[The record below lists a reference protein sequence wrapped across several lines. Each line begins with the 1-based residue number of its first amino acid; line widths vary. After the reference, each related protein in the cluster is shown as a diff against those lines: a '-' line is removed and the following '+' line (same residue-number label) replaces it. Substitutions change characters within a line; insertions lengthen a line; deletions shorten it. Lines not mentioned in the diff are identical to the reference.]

1 MLHITVTA
9 VERMRTT
16 TVLTGARLF
25 VRVLFYLAVTAVAQT
40 PPGQPPELVL
50 QAGHSQPI
58 NQVAF
63 SHDQRWLAS
72 ASSDHTLKLWDLSS
86 GLEVRTFTG
95 HSDEV
100 RAVAFSPD
108 SHLLASAGDD
118 NNVKLWDVSSG
129 RELFT
134 LPTGNHPMGLMKVA
148 FEPTGQKLISLNQDR
163 TVITWDVVTGQRVN
177 EFSAGGISG
186 IMYGTDLTPDAHY
199 VLSDVSDRTIG
210 SDSIEV
216 WDVGT
221 GRLLSSHLI
230 KLDINHPVISSGD
243 RWMAATDDHLGV
255 YVWDIAK
262 GEQAF
267 LHSGNPDLT
276 GHGGFSLA
284 FSPDEKL
291 LAVGDTQKHVLRLLD
306 AATGNAVQTLEN
318 TFLGC
323 LQFSDDGRRIAAVD
337 GRNINI
343 LDVGT
348 GRILQSLH
356 GYTRNIGAL
365 AMSADG
371 RFVSVQN
378 KDDSAVSVWDLK
390 LGGQVKS
397 IPGADI
403 NAGAAAVALSAD
415 GHLIAAPFSSP
426 DPPYRIIKV
435 LDVASGKVINSLTG
449 LGYVTS
455 AAISPDGS
463 LLAAGDFRGGMEV
476 WDLRS
481 SQVLVSREGDVNTP
495 ACHVAFSPDG
505 NLLAVTGQ
513 NSVVVWD
520 TVKHDWVGSLPAGWV
535 LALAFS
541 SDGKRLASA
550 DLNTHAISVWNLET
564 NQSMLSIGNQPGIDA
579 LAFSPDGRWLA
590 SAATDHLVRLW
601 DLSTGNEVREF
612 SGHGGEATGVAFT
625 PDGHWLISSGAEGS
639 IRIWNPS
646 TGENAAI
653 LSSISETDDWVA
665 ITPNGL
671 FDGTPRG
678 TKQLVTWRV
687 GNRVLAASQFYDAYS
702 SQGLLANV
710 LGGSLHENPTTAKP
724 LLAGFKLPPS
734 VHLAPFAG
742 GNIVSDPQV
751 KVTVE
756 AVDEGGGISEVRL
769 YQNGKLA
776 GARLGASGPR
786 VQYTF
791 DVSLIPGQDNV
802 LRAIALGSDRVESGP
817 EEINLHYEAP
827 APPKPTLHLLVVG
840 INDYDDRSLHL
851 DFAQPDAQALARF
864 FESHGNLFS
873 SVNVIALFD
882 NDATKANIQGAF
894 DRLAQS
900 SNPED
905 VALFY
910 FAGHG
915 MLVGHEFY
923 FLPHDMRKDAD
934 IESAV
939 QKYGISASA
948 FGAALQ
954 HIKAVKQVLILD
966 ACQSESA
973 LPALAKATFGIRGI
987 EKPEERAVRM
997 LAHANGIYLIASSTA
1012 EQYAYEVPQLGH
1024 GVFTYALLSGL
1035 GERDQ
1040 PQAATSEGI
1049 VTVLSL
1055 INYVARAVPEL
1066 TEKYHMGDPQT
1077 PVIFDAGTDIPLIAA
1092 TNAIHR

>member
-1 MLHITVTA
+1 MLLGNVTT
-9 VERMRTT
+9 VERTRFT
-16 TVLTGARLF
+16 TVPDGARLF
-25 VRVLFYLAVTAVAQT
+25 ARGLLYLAVTAVAQT

-72 ASSDHTLKLWDLSS
+72 ASSDHTVKLWDLSS
-86 GLEVRTFTG
+86 GMEVRTFTG

-108 SHLLASAGDD
+108 SRLLASAGDD

-134 LPTGNHPMGLMKVA
+134 LPTGNHPMGVMKVA

-163 TVITWDVVTGQRVN
+163 TVMTWDVATGQHVS
-177 EFSAGGISG
+177 EFSAGGASG
-186 IMYGTDLTPDAHY
+186 IMYGTDLTPDARY

-210 SDSIEV
+210 RDSIEV

-243 RWMAATDDHLGV
+243 RWMASTDDHLGV

-306 AATGNAVQTLEN
+306 TATGNAVQTLEKA
-318 TFLGC
+318 FLGC

-378 KDDSAVSVWDLK
+378 KDDNAVSVWDLK
-390 LGGQVKS
+390 LGGQLKS
-397 IPGADI
+397 IPGADTKV
-403 NAGAAAVALSAD
+403 GAAAVALSGD
-415 GHLIAAPFSSP
+415 GHLLAAQFPSP

-455 AAISPDGS
+455 AAISPDGN

-476 WDLRS
+476 WDLGS
-481 SQVLVSREGDVNTP
+481 SQVLVSREGNVNTP

-505 NLLAVTGQ
+505 HLLAVTGQ

-564 NQSMLSIGNQPGIDA
+564 NQSLLSIGNQPGINA

-590 SAATDHLVRLW
+590 SAGTDHLVRLW

-653 LSSISETDDWVA
+653 LSSLSGSDDWVA
-665 ITPNGL
+665 ITPKGL
-671 FDGTPRG
+671 FDGTPKA

-702 SQGLLANV
+702 SPGLLANV
-710 LGGSLHENPTTAKP
+710 LTGNLRENPTTAKP

-734 VHLAPFAG
+734 VHLAPFAV
-742 GNIVSDPQV
+742 GNVVTDPQV

-776 GARLGASGPR
+776 GARLGSSGSR

-791 DVSLIPGQDNV
+791 NVSLIPGQDNI

-864 FESHGNLFS
+864 FQSHGNLFS
-873 SVNVIALFD
+873 SVDVIALFD

-915 MLVGHEFY
+915 MLVGREFY
-923 FLPHDMRKDAD
+923 FLPHDMRKDAN

-939 QKYGISASA
+939 LKYGISATA
-948 FGAALQ
+948 FGDALQ

-997 LAHANGIYLIASSTA
+997 LAHANGIYLIAASTA
-1012 EQYAYEVPQLGH
+1012 EQYAYEVPELGH

-1077 PVIFDAGTDIPLIAA
+1077 PVIFDAVTDIPLIAA

>member
-1 MLHITVTA
+1 VIQAALVTA
-9 VERMRTT
+9 RRMRTK
-16 TVLTGARLF
+16 TVLASVRLF
-25 VRVLFYLAVTAVAQT
+25 AIGLLCIALMAVAQT

-58 NQVAF
+58 YQVAF

-95 HSDEV
+95 HTDEV
-100 RAVAFSPD
+100 TAVEFSPD
-108 SHLLASAGDD
+108 GRLLASAGDD
-118 NNVKLWDVSSG
+118 NNVKLWDVASG

-134 LPTGNHPMGLMKVA
+134 LSTGNHPMGVMKVA
-148 FEPTGQKLISLNQDR
+148 FDSTGQKLVSLNQDR
-163 TVITWDVVTGQRVN
+163 TVITWDVVTGQRLS
-177 EFSAGGISG
+177 EFSAGGASG

-199 VLSDVSDRTIG
+199 VLSEVSDHTIG
-210 SDSIEV
+210 RDSIQM
-216 WDVGT
+216 WDAGA
-221 GRLLSSHLI
+221 GQLLSSHLI
-230 KLDINHPVISSGD
+230 NLNINHPVISSGA
-243 RWMAATDDHLGV
+243 RWMASTDDHYAV
-255 YVWDIAK
+255 NVWDIAK
-262 GEQAF
+262 GQQVF
-267 LHSGNPDLT
+267 ILPGSPNVT
-276 GHGGFSLA
+276 GETGFSLA
-284 FSPDEKL
+284 FSPDERL

-306 AATGNAVQTLEN
+306 AATGNAVQTFQN
-318 TFLGC
+318 AFFYG
-323 LQFSDDGRRIAAVD
+323 LQFSDDGRRLATVD
-337 GRNINI
+337 GRNIDI

-348 GRILQSLH
+348 GRVLQSLH
-356 GYTRNIGAL
+356 GYTQNIGAL
-365 AMSADG
+365 TMSADG
-371 RFVSVQN
+371 HFLSAQN
-378 KDDSAVSVWDLK
+378 RDDNGVSVWDLK
-390 LGGQVKS
+390 SGGQVKS
-397 IPGADI
+397 IPGGDT
-403 NAGAAAVALSAD
+403 NVGAAAVALSAD
-415 GHLIAAPFSSP
+415 GRILAASFSSP

-435 LDVASGKVINSLTG
+435 LDVGSGKIVNSFTG

-455 AAISPDGS
+455 TAISPDGS

-481 SQVLVSREGDVNTP
+481 SQVLVSREGEVNTP
-495 ACHVAFSPDG
+495 SCHVAFSPDR

-520 TVKHDWVGSLPAGWV
+520 TAKHDWVGSLPAGWV

-550 DLNTHAISVWNLET
+550 DLNTHAISVWNLES
-564 NQSMLSIGNQPGIDA
+564 NVPMLSIGNQPKINA

-590 SAATDHLVRLW
+590 SAGVDNLVRLW
-601 DLSTGNEVREF
+601 DLATGNEVREF
-612 SGHGGEATGVAFT
+612 SGHGGEVTGVVFT
-625 PDGHWLISSGAEGS
+625 PDVHWLISSGAEGS

-653 LSSISETDDWVA
+653 LSSISGTDDWVA

-671 FDGTPRG
+671 FDGTPKG

-702 SQGLLANV
+702 SPGLLAHV
-710 LGGSLHENPTTAKP
+710 LAGNLSENPITPKP
-724 LLAGFKLPPS
+724 LFAGFKLPPS
-734 VHLAPFAG
+734 VHLAPFPG
-742 GNIVSDPQV
+742 GNIVNDPQV
-751 KVTVE
+751 KVAVE

-776 GARLGASGPR
+776 GARLASPGPR

-791 DVSLIPGQDNV
+791 EVSLIPGQENV
-802 LRAIALGSDRVESGP
+802 LRAVALGGDRVESSP
-817 EEINLHYEAP
+817 DEINLHYEAP

-864 FESHGNLFS
+864 FPSHGDLFS
-873 SVNVIALFD
+873 SVNVISLFD
-882 NDATKANIQGAF
+882 KDATKANIQAAF

-915 MLVGHEFY
+915 MLVGREFY

-948 FGAALQ
+948 FGEALQ

-997 LAHANGIYLIASSTA
+997 LAHANGIYLIAASTA
-1012 EQYAYEVPQLGH
+1012 EQYAYEVPALGH

-1035 GERDQ
+1035 GEHDQ
-1040 PQAATSEGI
+1040 PQAATAEGI

-1066 TEKYHMGDPQT
+1066 TEKYHMSDPQT
-1077 PVIFDAGTDIPLIAA
+1077 PVIFDAGTDIPLIATA
-1092 TNAIHR
+1092 SSIHR